1 MFGRTSSVSGT
12 EAFGWIAGAF
22 TTFSFIPQVIRVIR
36 LRSAREISFL
46 FSLTLLIGIFL
57 WLGYGIAKES
67 IPLILWNGMGA
78 VSVGILLYAK
88 IRYGK

>member
-1 MFGRTSSVSGT
+1 MSGT
-12 EAFGWIAGAF
+12 EVFGWIAGAF

-46 FSLTLLIGIFL
+46 FSLTLLLGILL

-67 IPLILWNGMGA
+67 VPLILWNGMGA

-88 IRYGK
+88 LRYGK

>member
-1 MFGRTSSVSGT
+1 MSGT

-36 LRSAREISFL
+36 LRSAREISLL

-67 IPLILWNGMGA
+67 IPLILWNSMGA

-88 IRYGK
+88 MRYGK